1 MPDFPKSN
9 FYDVLQDQTA
19 AARASFFSTPMLLD
33 AAQNGVERG
42 LYINYLTEAYHH
54 VRHTCPLLAAALGRC
69 GQEDEVLRE
78 ALIEY
83 IDDEKG
89 HERWILND
97 IEAIGGKPARMQAC
111 AHEGSPAVRAMVGYV
126 YYAIDRISP
135 YAMLGM
141 VFVLEG
147 TSVDIASIAA
157 QSIAQRL
164 NIPPTK
170 GFSYLTSHGAVDQDH
185 VRFFR
190 NLANR
195 IDCPKKQAI
204 IIDTANMVYRLWG
217 QMFNDLVLSWESG
230 VKSNEALRA

>member
-1 MPDFPKSN
+1 MPDF
-9 FYDVLQDQTA
+9 FDVLTAQTEATRA
-19 AARASFFSTPMLLD
+19 AFFSTPMLLE

-69 GQEDEVLRE
+69 GQGDEMLRE

-97 IEAIGGKPARMQAC
+97 IEAIGGPNARSAAC
-111 AHEGSPAVRAMVGYV
+111 SHEGSLAVRAMVGHV

-157 QSIAQRL
+157 GSIAKRL
-164 NIPPTK
+164 DIPPTK

-185 VRFFR
+185 IRFYR
-190 NLANR
+190 DLVNK
-195 IDCPKKQAI
+195 IDCPEKQAI

-217 QMFNDLVLSWESG
+217 QMFNDLVVEWESG
-230 VKSNEALRA
+230 EQAHAAIGA

>member
-1 MPDFPKSN
+1 MPDF
-9 FYDVLQDQTA
+9 FDVLTAQTEA
-19 AARASFFSTPMLLD
+19 TRTAFFSTPMLLE

-69 GQEDEVLRE
+69 GQGDEMLRE

-97 IEAIGGKPARMQAC
+97 IEAIGGANARSAAC
-111 AHEGSPAVRAMVGYV
+111 SHEGSLAVRAMVGYV

-157 QSIAQRL
+157 GSIAKRL
-164 NIPPTK
+164 DIPPTK

-185 VRFFR
+185 IRFYR
-190 NLANR
+190 DLVNK
-195 IDCPKKQAI
+195 IDCPEKQAI

-217 QMFNDLVLSWESG
+217 QMFNDLVVEWESG
-230 VKSNEALRA
+230 EQAHAAIGA

>member
-1 MPDFPKSN
+1 MPDF
-9 FYDVLQDQTA
+9 FDVLTAQTEATRA
-19 AARASFFSTPMLLD
+19 AFFSTPMLLE

-69 GQEDEVLRE
+69 GQGDEMLRE

-97 IEAIGGKPARMQAC
+97 IEAIGGPNARSAAC
-111 AHEGSPAVRAMVGYV
+111 SHEGSLAVRAMVGYV

-157 QSIAQRL
+157 GSIAKRL
-164 NIPPTK
+164 DIPPTK

-185 VRFFR
+185 IRFYR
-190 NLANR
+190 DLVNK
-195 IDCPKKQAI
+195 IVCPEKQAI

-217 QMFNDLVLSWESG
+217 QMFNDLVVEWESG
-230 VKSNEALRA
+230 EQAHAAIGA